1 MLYFSSKKRIILKD
15 IFVRDIYINS
25 VKMYFAL
32 GAADMKKKE
41 NTRKITLYLAIFIF
55 LIVFTET
62 IIYYKD
68 NISNKLYL
76 VLQGIM
82 DGIRVFGFDTSIDVF
97 DILEV
102 ESGNVGFMR
111 SILNN
116 VYILCYFLAPLI
128 TAKYIAQFVGYIV
141 KEKLIDFNFSGK
153 KKRILIIG
161 YNDYVEKFLK
171 NTLYSDKN
179 KTTEKIKLLVLHKK
193 DIPEK
198 TKFRFQMSGVSFQK
212 YEKLDY
218 ENRNDSK
225 LFLNWIKP
233 KKIKHIILFEEKGMD
248 NVSNYC
254 FLLKCFEQE
263 NNSGFEDGLKIDC
276 NYNLSQVEEL
286 IWDCF
291 DKKKLNL
298 KYSMNTFS
306 IPMLRA
312 QSVLENTPIYN
323 NVIGE
328 NGECKDI
335 HLLIIGFGRMGRR
348 FFKRAINESV
358 VSEKN
363 NIIVDIIEKDI
374 SKIKDYL
381 GNVDISYYG
390 SEENTI
396 HINSDVVE
404 GDLKIRFHAV
414 DVKDKLLI
422 ECMESVSCSKPF
434 TYIAI
439 CIDNPEAGVSC
450 MLSVEDYLQRSKQN
464 VPVLMRMDSG
474 QQLKELESIYSNL
487 KLVPGDDEILSMENI
502 HSSELETI
510 SNEIHKNDSN
520 EQKSKAAV
528 AYQIE
533 SRKYRVLHFNAK
545 KSVYEKLSDSEK
557 EYMKE
562 IFTSNEYTIDEQH
575 KEFINRIDDNKL
587 LFKLGAI
594 EHRRWSYYM
603 ILTGWSYEIEKDE
616 NKMVTPYLCPFIE
629 ILSNIKLRKSAYYEY
644 KDWSELIS

>member
-1 MLYFSSKKRIILKD
+1 
-15 IFVRDIYINS
+15 
-25 VKMYFAL
+25 
-32 GAADMKKKE
+32 MKKKE
-41 NTRKITLYLAIFIF
+41 NTRKITLYLAIIIF
-55 LIVFTET
+55 LVVFTET
-62 IIYYKD
+62 VIYYND
-68 NISNKLYL
+68 NIANKLYL
-76 VLQGIM
+76 VFQGIM
-82 DGIRVFGFDTSIDVF
+82 DGIRVFGFDSSIDVF
-97 DILEV
+97 DILEM
-102 ESGNVGFMR
+102 ESGNVGLLR

-116 VYILCYFLAPLI
+116 AYILCYFLAPLI

-141 KEKLIDFNFSGK
+141 KEKLIDFNFSCK

-171 NTLYSDKN
+171 NTLYSDNN
-179 KTTEKIKLLVLHKK
+179 KTTEKNKLLVLHKK

-218 ENRNDSK
+218 DNRSDCK

-233 KKIKHIILFEEKGMD
+233 KQLKRIILFEEKDMD

-263 NNSGFEDGLKIDC
+263 KSSGFEDRLEIDC

-298 KYSMNTFS
+298 NYSMNTFS

-335 HLLIIGFGRMGRR
+335 HLLIIGFGKMGRR

-374 SKIKDYL
+374 SKINDYL
-381 GNVDISYYG
+381 GSVDNIYYG
-390 SEENTI
+390 SEANTI
-396 HINSDVVE
+396 HINSDAVE
-404 GDLKIRFHAV
+404 GNLKIRFHAV
-414 DVKDKLLI
+414 DVKDKQLI

-450 MLSVEDYLQRSKQN
+450 MLSIEDYLQRSKQN

-502 HSSELETI
+502 HSSELEII
-510 SNEIHKNDSN
+510 SKGIHKNEID
-520 EQKSKAAV
+520 EQISKAMV

-533 SRKYRVLHFNAK
+533 SRKYRVLHFKAK
-545 KSVYEKLSDSEK
+545 KAVYERLSDSEK
-557 EYMKE
+557 KYMKE
-562 IFTSNEYTIDEQH
+562 IFTSNQYTIDEQH
-575 KEFINRIDDNKL
+575 KEFINIIDDNKL

-616 NKMVTPYLCPFIE
+616 NKMVTPYLCPFVE
-629 ILSNIKLRKSAYYEY
+629 ILGNSKLRKSAYYEY
-644 KDWSELIS
+644 KDWSELTS